1 MMDITDREFQLLKEL
16 LFSLSGIEIAE
27 DKQYLFTTRLID
39 LLASEKC
46 SSFGDLY
53 RKLILPKS
61 EHSRRLFVESMTTHE
76 SGFFRDGHPFRV
88 FYENIL
94 PSVSKLRA
102 QQARFLPPRLRILSA
117 GSSFGQEAYSIAI
130 CIRRWLSGQSVF
142 LPENVSILGI
152 DISGKAIERAKNARY
167 GDLEIGKNLS
177 ADDRRQFF
185 NKQGERWALSDEIKK
200 MVSFQRMS
208 LDRSFDD
215 IGKFD
220 IIFCRN
226 VIIYFPVDVRKRVV
240 EQLHAALA
248 PEGVLFLGSA
258 ESLFNI
264 CDLFKSVTVG
274 ETLYYKA
281 VQTSD
286 ADA

>member
-1 MMDITDREFQLLKEL
+1 LV
-16 LFSLSGIEIAE
+16 
-27 DKQYLFTTRLID
+27 D

-46 SSFGDLY
+46 SSFGELY
-53 RKLILPKS
+53 RKLSLPKS
-61 EHSRRLFVESMTTHE
+61 EQSLRIFVESMTTHE

-88 FYENIL
+88 FCEVVL

-102 QQARFLPPRLRILSA
+102 QQARFLLPRLRILSA

-152 DISGKAIERAKNARY
+152 DISSKAIERARHGLY
-167 GDLEIGKNLS
+167 SDLEIGKNLS
-177 ADDRRQFF
+177 AEDRRQFF
-185 NKQGERWALSDEIKK
+185 SKQGERWVLSDEIKK
-200 MVSFQRMS
+200 MVSFQQMS
-208 LDRSFDD
+208 LDRSFDNM
-215 IGKFD
+215 GKFD
-220 IIFCRN
+220 IVFCRN

-240 EQLHAALA
+240 EQLRSALI
-248 PEGVLFLGSA
+248 PGGVLFLGSA

-264 CDLFKSVTVG
+264 NDRFTSVTVG
-274 ETLYYKA
+274 ETVYYCA
-281 VQTSD
+281 TRD